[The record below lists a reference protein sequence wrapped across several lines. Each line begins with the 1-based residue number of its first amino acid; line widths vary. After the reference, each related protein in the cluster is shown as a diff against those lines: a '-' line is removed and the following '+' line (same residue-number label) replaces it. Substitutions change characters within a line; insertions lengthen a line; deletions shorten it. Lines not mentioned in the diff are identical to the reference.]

1 MAIPS
6 IRSPRFNEYGDDHI
20 KSLSKHFFAER
31 ETEENDQANVNAEK
45 LKAEWGK
52 FKFDLIDWKDE
63 LPRDIKEGKAA
74 TTSTTWTL
82 HRITRQPSFCHF
94 FPLLFSLA
102 ECCLSILVSNAW
114 PERGASALKR
124 VKPRLRNRLKN
135 DMLQALLQVSI
146 NGPAVESDACANII
160 QSAVDAW
167 NRAKKRRNIPQSRGT
182 ASMPAAVTQVQVADA
197 AVQADDNEQME
208 TIEAEVQAATTALKL
223 TEDRFEDDDN
233 ADDSD
238 YDSDFDFEY

>member
-1 MAIPS
+1 M
-6 IRSPRFNEYGDDHI
+6 
-20 KSLSKHFFAER
+20 
-31 ETEENDQANVNAEK
+31 
-45 LKAEWGK
+45 
-52 FKFDLIDWKDE
+52 
-63 LPRDIKEGKAA
+63 
-74 TTSTTWTL
+74 
-82 HRITRQPSFCHF
+82 TRQPSFCHF

-102 ECCLSILVSNAW
+102 EPCLSIPVSNAW

-167 NRAKKRRNIPQSRGT
+167 NRAKKRRNIQQSRGT
-182 ASMPAAVTQVQVADA
+182 ASTPAAVTQVQVADA

>member
-1 MAIPS
+1 
-6 IRSPRFNEYGDDHI
+6 
-20 KSLSKHFFAER
+20 
-31 ETEENDQANVNAEK
+31 
-45 LKAEWGK
+45 
-52 FKFDLIDWKDE
+52 
-63 LPRDIKEGKAA
+63 
-74 TTSTTWTL
+74 
-82 HRITRQPSFCHF
+82 
-94 FPLLFSLA
+94 
-102 ECCLSILVSNAW
+102 
-114 PERGASALKR
+114 
-124 VKPRLRNRLKN
+124 
-135 DMLQALLQVSI
+135 MLQALLQVSI

-167 NRAKKRRNIPQSRGT
+167 NRAKKRRNIQQSRGT
-182 ASMPAAVTQVQVADA
+182 ASTPAAVTQVQVAQVQVADA

>member
-1 MAIPS
+1 M
-6 IRSPRFNEYGDDHI
+6 
-20 KSLSKHFFAER
+20 
-31 ETEENDQANVNAEK
+31 
-45 LKAEWGK
+45 
-52 FKFDLIDWKDE
+52 
-63 LPRDIKEGKAA
+63 
-74 TTSTTWTL
+74 
-82 HRITRQPSFCHF
+82 TRQPSFCHF

-102 ECCLSILVSNAW
+102 ERCLSIPVSNAW

-124 VKPRLRNRLKN
+124 VKPRLCNRLKN

-146 NGPAVESDACANII
+146 NGPAVESDACTNII

-167 NRAKKRRNIPQSRGT
+167 NWAKKRRNIQQSRGT
-182 ASMPAAVTQVQVADA
+182 ASTPAAVTQVQVAQVQVADA

-208 TIEAEVQAATTALKL
+208 TIKAEVQAATTALKL
-223 TEDRFEDDDN
+223 TEHRFEDDDN

>member
-1 MAIPS
+1 M
-6 IRSPRFNEYGDDHI
+6 
-20 KSLSKHFFAER
+20 
-31 ETEENDQANVNAEK
+31 TC
-45 LKAEWGK
+45 
-52 FKFDLIDWKDE
+52 
-63 LPRDIKEGKAA
+63 
-74 TTSTTWTL
+74 
-82 HRITRQPSFCHF
+82 QPSFCHF

-102 ECCLSILVSNAW
+102 ERCLSIPVSNAW
-114 PERGASALKR
+114 PERGANALKR

-146 NGPAVESDACANII
+146 NGPAVESHACANII

-182 ASMPAAVTQVQVADA
+182 ASTPAAVTQVQVAQVQVADA

-233 ADDSD
+233 ADDYD

>member
-1 MAIPS
+1 
-6 IRSPRFNEYGDDHI
+6 
-20 KSLSKHFFAER
+20 
-31 ETEENDQANVNAEK
+31 
-45 LKAEWGK
+45 
-52 FKFDLIDWKDE
+52 
-63 LPRDIKEGKAA
+63 
-74 TTSTTWTL
+74 
-82 HRITRQPSFCHF
+82 
-94 FPLLFSLA
+94 
-102 ECCLSILVSNAW
+102 
-114 PERGASALKR
+114 
-124 VKPRLRNRLKN
+124 
-135 DMLQALLQVSI
+135 MLQALLQVSI

-223 TEDRFEDDDN
+223 TEDRFEDEDN

>member
-1 MAIPS
+1 M
-6 IRSPRFNEYGDDHI
+6 
-20 KSLSKHFFAER
+20 
-31 ETEENDQANVNAEK
+31 
-45 LKAEWGK
+45 
-52 FKFDLIDWKDE
+52 
-63 LPRDIKEGKAA
+63 
-74 TTSTTWTL
+74 
-82 HRITRQPSFCHF
+82 TRQPSFCHF

-102 ECCLSILVSNAW
+102 ERCLSIPVSNAW

-182 ASMPAAVTQVQVADA
+182 ASTPAAVTQVQVADA

-223 TEDRFEDDDN
+223 TEDRFDLTTMQMILIMTLILILNTNRLKFFNSLYKCYFPMNNFLNYIEHFQAQFSNDLQM
-233 ADDSD
+233 
-238 YDSDFDFEY
+238 YTCRFVIVLL

>member
-1 MAIPS
+1 M
-6 IRSPRFNEYGDDHI
+6 
-20 KSLSKHFFAER
+20 
-31 ETEENDQANVNAEK
+31 
-45 LKAEWGK
+45 
-52 FKFDLIDWKDE
+52 
-63 LPRDIKEGKAA
+63 
-74 TTSTTWTL
+74 
-82 HRITRQPSFCHF
+82 TRQPSFCHF

-102 ECCLSILVSNAW
+102 ERCLSIPVPNAW

-160 QSAVDAW
+160 QSAEDAW

-182 ASMPAAVTQVQVADA
+182 ASTPAAVTQVQVAQVQVADA
-197 AVQADDNEQME
+197 AVQADEQME
-208 TIEAEVQAATTALKL
+208 TIEAEVRAATTALKL
-223 TEDRFEDDDN
+223 TEKRFEDDDN

>member
-1 MAIPS
+1 M
-6 IRSPRFNEYGDDHI
+6 
-20 KSLSKHFFAER
+20 
-31 ETEENDQANVNAEK
+31 
-45 LKAEWGK
+45 
-52 FKFDLIDWKDE
+52 
-63 LPRDIKEGKAA
+63 
-74 TTSTTWTL
+74 
-82 HRITRQPSFCHF
+82 
-94 FPLLFSLA
+94 LF
-102 ECCLSILVSNAW
+102 
-114 PERGASALKR
+114 KR

-182 ASMPAAVTQVQVADA
+182 ASTPAAVQVADA
-197 AVQADDNEQME
+197 AVQVADAAVQVDDNEQME

-223 TEDRFEDDDN
+223 TEDRFEDDEN

-238 YDSDFDFEY
+238 YGSDLDFEY